1 MLLILLF
8 IREMVEHLLLCD
20 QALTNVHKAAIA
32 LHLDEVVN
40 DQLDCGSVHIMD
52 HDLVQLLTG
61 ALPEGG
67 T

>member
-52 HDLVQLLTG
+52 HDLV
-61 ALPEGG
+61 
-67 T
+67 